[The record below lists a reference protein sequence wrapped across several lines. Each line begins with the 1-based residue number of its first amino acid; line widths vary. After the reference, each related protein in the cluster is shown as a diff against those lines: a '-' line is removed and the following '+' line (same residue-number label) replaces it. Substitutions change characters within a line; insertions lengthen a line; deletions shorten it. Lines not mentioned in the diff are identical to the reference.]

1 MMLILHD
8 GLIGFGFDYH
18 TGLYDNA
25 PLKTV
30 ELENGDICILNP
42 RVDEA
47 EALINKAILADDYK
61 YRNLVNNDYTASV
74 LGYIVNDK
82 QIIRVYTYDQ
92 KIYTN
97 VYPIK
102 DTVKIALTFDYYR
115 NDYYSTLL
123 NELDTIG
130 KVNITQRFTFLC
142 GFYNELAL
150 VPIKKLLVT
159 SLDYFKGNYRF
170 LLGNIDNTEVNKSLS
185 TSIINIEEDRAV
197 LVEDDGSVADLG
209 EYYPDYETVLAI
221 RKDAREQAQKQVKKR
236 GKKKCTKVS

>member
-18 TGLYDNA
+18 TELYDNA
-25 PLKTV
+25 PLKTI
-30 ELENGDICILNP
+30 ELENGDMCILNP
-42 RVDEA
+42 HIDEA
-47 EALINKAILADDYK
+47 ELLINKALLGDDYK
-61 YRNLVNNDYTASV
+61 YRNLVNNDYVASV

-82 QIIRVYTYDQ
+82 QIIRIYTYEQ
-92 KIYTN
+92 HMRTN
-97 VYPIK
+97 IYPIK
-102 DTVKIALTFDYYR
+102 DTVRLALTFDYHR

-130 KVNITQRFTFLC
+130 EVNTSQHFTFLC

-150 VPIKKLLVT
+150 VPIKKLLIT
-159 SLDYFKGNYRF
+159 SLGYFKDNYRF
-170 LLGNIDNTEVNKSLS
+170 LLGNIDNPEVGKSLS

-197 LVEDDGSVADLG
+197 LVEQDGETIDLG
-209 EYYPDYETVLAI
+209 EYYPDYETVSTI
-221 RKDAREQAQKQVKKR
+221 RRDVKEQSQKQVKKR